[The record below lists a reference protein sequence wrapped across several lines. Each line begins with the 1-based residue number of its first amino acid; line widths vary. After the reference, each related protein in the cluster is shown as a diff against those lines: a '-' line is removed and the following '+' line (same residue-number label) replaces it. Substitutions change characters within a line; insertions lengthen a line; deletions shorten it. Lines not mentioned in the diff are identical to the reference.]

1 MTTDNPELLNGLTID
16 EVMERWFK
24 YDRRS
29 AEPEFVLITGT
40 SVCGKTRYRHANYAK
55 SHVNV
60 DAGDIFRRLE
70 GDRILDFPGEHRQV
84 IDLIGIM
91 IAKVAVE
98 GRHNIVTEVH
108 YIENKCALALIDAMK
123 GVGYKVKVDYLKNE
137 LEESLRYNLARGP
150 HNISAYR
157 TDEFNVKWLFRAAAE
172 LPESG
177 RKLAH

>member
-16 EVMERWFK
+16 EVLQHWFK

-29 AEPEFVLITGT
+29 ADPEFVLIMGTG
-40 SVCGKTRYRHANYAK
+40 VCGKTRYRHANYAE

-70 GDRILDFPGEHRQV
+70 GDRILNFPGEHRAV

-108 YIENKCALALIDAMK
+108 YIENKYSIALIDAMK
-123 GVGYKVKVDYLKNE
+123 GAGYKVKVDYLKND

-150 HNISAYR
+150 HNISAYY
-157 TDEFNVKWLFRAAAE
+157 TDEFHVKWLVEAAREVAASE
-172 LPESG
+172 EKSVN
-177 RKLAH
+177 